1 MTTNCVLYL
10 TISLTAINSDV
21 DAVDGGLTIVEVS
34 EPQFGVIE
42 VVDNEILY
50 TPDENYNGPDTF
62 TYEIIDSNGFISQA
76 DVFVEVSPVND
87 PPLAIDD
94 TATTP
99 CKVDLTVHLFCL
111 SFADLLP
118 NSRFPSTRRSQ

>member
-1 MTTNCVLYL
+1 MALSGHLLCSISHDQLNCN
-10 TISLTAINSDV
+10 NSDV
-21 DAVDGGLTIVEVS
+21 DAVEGGLTIVQVS
-34 EPQFGVIE
+34 EPKFGIIE
-42 VVDNEILY
+42 VIDKEIQY

-87 PPLAIDD
+87 PPLALDD

-99 CKVDLTVHLFCL
+99 CKVNLSMHPFRL
-111 SFADLLP
+111 SFTDLLP
-118 NSRFPSTRRSQ
+118 NS